1 MATQSY
7 GVDKNAIYDSVVE
20 TLASGVTMTK
30 GIELNIDF
38 TKIDNKQQ
46 VYQALDEIQGA
57 IMNSPNWPG

>member
-7 GVDKNAIYDSVVE
+7 GVDKNSIYDSVVE
-20 TLASGVTMTK
+20 TTGSGVTMTK

-46 VYQALDEIQGA
+46 VVQALHQFEGA
-57 IMNSPNWPG
+57 IMNSPNWPA